1 MYLSHSSA
9 GPDPAPRPFWRAW
22 GGDTVKLD
30 RFRQVDG
37 KLLRLGYTTGSC
49 AAARA
54 AARLLLTGE
63 EPALVR
69 LETPSGVT
77 LELPVED
84 LSLGEDWASCGV
96 RKEAGDD
103 PDVTDGLL
111 IRAEVRKEPGEGPLT
126 AALAAGEGIGVVT
139 LPGLDQPVGAPAINR
154 VPREMIL
161 SGLREE
167 GKRAGFTGRL
177 TAIISA
183 PGGKEI
189 AKRTFNPRLGILGG
203 ISILGTSGL
212 VEPMSEAALTAS
224 IRAELSVLAA
234 SGEGRVLLTPGN
246 YGKEFFGRMIPPRL
260 TVKCS
265 NFLGEA
271 LDAAVSLGFGEILL
285 AGHLG
290 KLVKLAGGLWNTHS
304 RYGDCRMELLTAHA
318 ALAGGDR
325 KTAAALMAAPTT
337 VQAGEILAEAGIL
350 APVMDSLGERIA
362 GVLRRRAGEGV
373 TVGAAA
379 YLPDRGI
386 VLMTENAG
394 ALLQAL
400 ERRGDTE

>member
-1 MYLSHSSA
+1 M
-9 GPDPAPRPFWRAW
+9 
-22 GGDTVKLD
+22 KLD

-49 AAARA
+49 AAAAARA

-96 RKEAGDD
+96 RKDAGDD

-111 IRAEVRKEPGEGPLT
+111 IRAEVRKEPGEGPLA

-290 KLVKLAGGLWNTHS
+290 KLVKLAGGMLNTHS
-304 RYGDCRMELLTAHA
+304 KYGDCRMEILAAHA
-318 ALAGGDR
+318 AAAGLPPGRTEELLACVACDD
-325 KTAAALMAAPTT
+325 ALRILQEENLRAPTL
-337 VQAGEILAEAGIL
+337 ERLAERIGRHL
-350 APVMDSLGERIA
+350 AA
-362 GVLRRRAGEGV
+362 KA
-373 TVGAAA
+373 
-379 YLPDRGI
+379 
-386 VLMTENAG
+386 
-394 ALLQAL
+394 
-400 ERRGDTE
+400 GDTLETGAICFSKVYGQLCQTASAPSLLRSIRCGL

>member
-1 MYLSHSSA
+1 M
-9 GPDPAPRPFWRAW
+9 
-22 GGDTVKLD
+22 KLD

-49 AAARA
+49 AAAAARA

-96 RKEAGDD
+96 RKDAGDD

-111 IRAEVRKEPGEGPLT
+111 IRAEVRKEPGEGPLA

-183 PGGKEI
+183 PGGEEI

-290 KLVKLAGGLWNTHS
+290 KLVKLAGGMLNTHS
-304 RYGDCRMELLTAHA
+304 KYGDCRMEILAAHA
-318 ALAGGDR
+318 AAAGLPPGRTEELLACVACDD
-325 KTAAALMAAPTT
+325 ALRILQEENLCAPTL
-337 VQAGEILAEAGIL
+337 ERLAERIGRHL
-350 APVMDSLGERIA
+350 AA
-362 GVLRRRAGEGV
+362 KA
-373 TVGAAA
+373 
-379 YLPDRGI
+379 
-386 VLMTENAG
+386 
-394 ALLQAL
+394 
-400 ERRGDTE
+400 GDTLETGAICFSKVYGQLCQTASAPSLLRSIRCGL

>member
-1 MYLSHSSA
+1 M
-9 GPDPAPRPFWRAW
+9 
-22 GGDTVKLD
+22 KLD

-49 AAARA
+49 AAAAARA

-96 RKEAGDD
+96 RKDAGDD

-111 IRAEVRKEPGEGPLT
+111 IRAEVRKEPGEGPLA

-161 SGLREE
+161 SGLWEE

-246 YGKEFFGRMIPPRL
+246 YGKEFFGRMILPRL

-290 KLVKLAGGLWNTHS
+290 KLVKLAGGMLNTHS
-304 RYGDCRMELLTAHA
+304 KYGDCRMEILAAHA
-318 ALAGGDR
+318 AAAGLPPGRTEELLACVACDD
-325 KTAAALMAAPTT
+325 ALRILQEENLRAPTL
-337 VQAGEILAEAGIL
+337 ERLAERIGRHL
-350 APVMDSLGERIA
+350 AA
-362 GVLRRRAGEGV
+362 KA
-373 TVGAAA
+373 
-379 YLPDRGI
+379 
-386 VLMTENAG
+386 
-394 ALLQAL
+394 
-400 ERRGDTE
+400 GDTLETGAICFSKVYGQLCQTASAPSLLRSIRCGL